1 MASIKNLKKDIN
13 YTLGAI
19 ATICDEWQKLNATSD
34 MTLSNAILDDAYN
47 TYDDLLNRINQKRD
61 ITNVKNHF
69 KEISQELESKAIA
82 LLERANSL

>member
-1 MASIKNLKKDIN
+1 
-13 YTLGAI
+13 
-19 ATICDEWQKLNATSD
+19 

>member
-19 ATICDEWQKLNATSD
+19 ATICDEWQKLNTSSD
-34 MTLSNAILDDAYN
+34 MTLSNAILDDAYD
-47 TYDDLLNRINQKRD
+47 TYDDLLNRVNQKRN
-61 ITNVKNHF
+61 ITNIKGYF
-69 KEISQELESKAIA
+69 KEINQELESKAIA